1 MKYLP
6 LSPEDVGSM
15 LAAIGVKNLDGLFAN
30 IPESLKL
37 NHPLDIPP
45 ALSEIELRRT
55 VGNLAQQNADCT
67 KAICFAGG
75 TCYFHYIP
83 SAIDYLAALPE
94 LLTAYTPYQPELS
107 QGTLTAIFEFQT
119 IMTNLTGH
127 PISNASLYDGS
138 TGVCEAA
145 RMAVRDSEKK
155 AVAISETCH
164 PDYIATLKGFAN
176 FAGFEVKTIPA
187 KGTQTDIDKVREVT
201 KSVAAVIVQSP
212 NVAGT
217 IEDIEELVKATKTD
231 NTFFVQ
237 VITEAISL
245 GMLKRPGDMGVDICT
260 GDTQSY
266 GNHLMFG
273 GPHMGFLT
281 VTNEFLRKI
290 PGRIVGESV
299 DRHGNRSLTLTLR
312 PREQDIKREKATSN
326 ICTNNSNTMLRSLIY
341 LMLMG
346 KRGLREVAQ
355 QNFDKAHYFADVAKK
370 AGFAIVNDG
379 EFFNE
384 VTVRLPKTYDGIR
397 EEMLQRGFLISPTK
411 IPGADA
417 NTITVAVTEM
427 ITKDEIDA
435 FVSTLKEVT
444 E

>member
-6 LSPEDVGSM
+6 LSPKDVGEM
-15 LAAIGVKNLDGLFAN
+15 LAAVGVKDLDGLFSN
-30 IPESLKL
+30 IPDSLKFKTK
-37 NHPLDIPP
+37 LDIPE
-45 ALSEIELRRT
+45 ALSEIELRRV
-55 VGNLAQQNADCT
+55 VGNYAQENADAT

-75 TCYFHYIP
+75 TCYYHYIP

-145 RMAVRDSEKK
+145 RMAVRDSDKC
-155 AVAISETCH
+155 AVAISELCH
-164 PDYIATLKGFAN
+164 PEYIATLKSFAS
-176 FAGFEVKTIPA
+176 FAGFDVKVIAA
-187 KGTQTDIDKVREVT
+187 KGTHTDIDKVREIT

-212 NVAGT
+212 NVTGT
-217 IEDIEELVKATKTD
+217 IEDVEELVKATKTEP
-231 NTFFVQ
+231 TFFVQ
-237 VITEAISL
+237 VITETLSL
-245 GMLKRPGDMGVDICT
+245 GMLKRPADMGVDICT
-260 GDTQSY
+260 GDAQSF

-273 GPHMGFLT
+273 GPHLGFLT
-281 VTNEFLRKI
+281 VTEEFLRKI

-299 DRHGNRSLTLTLR
+299 DRNGTRSLTLTLR

-326 ICTNNSNTMLRSLIY
+326 ICTNNSNTMLRAVIY

-346 KRGLREVAQ
+346 KQGIKEVAQ
-355 QNFDKAHYFADVAKK
+355 QNFDKTHYLADTAKK
-370 AGFAIVNDG
+370 AGLQIANDG

-384 VTVRLPKTYDGIR
+384 VTIKLPKMTANFKED
-397 EEMLQRGFLISPTK
+397 MLEKGFVVSATK
-411 IPGADA
+411 YEKDSSLL
-417 NTITVAVTEM
+417 TVAVTEM

-435 FVSTLKEVT
+435 FVNALTEVAL
-444 E
+444 